1 MKRHQKKLRNYV
13 YIITFSPV
21 LLLHTM
27 QFENAK
33 KFIVDKLKLELPEH
47 LSYHSVGHIKD
58 VYNSAERIA
67 KEEGITGEEM
77 TLLLTAVLFHDSG
90 FLVQQKDHESISC
103 EIAREFLPG
112 FDYSEGEIQQ
122 ICGMIMATKVPQK
135 PHTHLEEIICDADLD
150 YLGRDDFFTIGN
162 RLFSELR
169 VYGMIQSELEWNQLQ
184 VRFLESHH
192 YFTKTAMRLRNDSK
206 NAHLQSIKSL
216 IS

>member
-1 MKRHQKKLRNYV
+1 
-13 YIITFSPV
+13 
-21 LLLHTM
+21 M

-33 KFIVDKLKLELPEH
+33 KFIVDKLKVELPEH

-67 KEEGITGEEM
+67 VEEGISGEEM

-112 FDYSEGEIQQ
+112 FDYSEDEIQQ

-135 PHTHLEEIICDADLD
+135 PHNHLEEIICDADLD

-216 IS
+216 IK

>member
-1 MKRHQKKLRNYV
+1 
-13 YIITFSPV
+13 
-21 LLLHTM
+21 M

-33 KFIVDKLKLELPEH
+33 KFIVDKLKKELPEH

-67 KEEGITGEEM
+67 IEEGISGEEL

-90 FLVQQKDHESISC
+90 FLVQQKDHEIISC

-112 FDYSEGEIQQ
+112 FEYTDDEIQQ
-122 ICGMIMATKVPQK
+122 ISGMIMATKVPQK
-135 PHTHLEEIICDADLD
+135 PKSHLEEIICDADLD

-192 YFTKTAMRLRNDSK
+192 YFTKTAIRLRNDSK